1 MNPRDAAFEK
11 GETIDCISQD
21 ELFHSNLRN
30 RMNKNTP
37 FILPQKLVHVSI
49 GVFKS
54 AVEFLLFNQ
63 ANFSALQIIACTE
76 LNDNYEH
83 FIVLYFILFKN
94 LEVFIL
100 RPQIAQAISA
110 YLIFN

>member
-1 MNPRDAAFEK
+1 LNPRDAAFEK
-11 GETIDCISQD
+11 GKTIDCISQD

-30 RMNKNTP
+30 RMNKNAS

-63 ANFSALQIIACTE
+63 ANFSALPIIACTE
-76 LNDNYEH
+76 RNDNYEH

>member
-1 MNPRDAAFEK
+1 LNPTDAAFEK
-11 GETIDCISQD
+11 GEKIDCISQD

-30 RMNKNTP
+30 RMNKNAP

-49 GVFKS
+49 GVYKS
-54 AVEFLLFNQ
+54 AFEFLSFNQ

-76 LNDNYEH
+76 RNDNYEY

-94 LEVFIL
+94 LEVFVL